1 MKGRKEI
8 KEEIADRETNSI
20 ELRKKKKRRKM
31 RKNKELIGKLVFV
44 IVFLLI
50 AFLLVSLNSFS
61 AERDLKKEQKLG
73 KKLSENIEKKY
84 EVVEDLN
91 QNSLITEIG
100 NKLARNSE
108 LKGMN
113 YYFKIL
119 NIDGPN
125 AFSIPGGYIY
135 VTYDLFDYIQS
146 DDELA
151 GILAH
156 EIAHVIHNHA
166 LKQTR
171 DNTKFTLLTI
181 LAVLL
186 TGEPDVG
193 VLGKLTTITLLNQYS
208 REYEEEADLTAVD
221 LLIKTGYN
229 PVGFLTF
236 LERLYTRE
244 MFKPEV
250 NLGIFQT
257 HPETENRVNY
267 VKDKLKE
274 RGIDIDR
281 RVTTDYL
288 KVDTKYIFEESL
300 CTGTIFIDN
309 IPILNLSFPKSH
321 EIYLKMVET
330 AQNLDKFL
338 SIDLAP
344 YEINVLVEGTA
355 TTLSIRNNKIISLD
369 DSETI
374 YLKKTAEEVL
384 HETKNKIRQVLWEFR
399 LNMPFDIKGNLED

>member
-1 MKGRKEI
+1 
-8 KEEIADRETNSI
+8 
-20 ELRKKKKRRKM
+20 M
-31 RKNKELIGKLVFV
+31 RKNIKLMNKLVSV

-50 AFLLVSLNSFS
+50 AFLLVNFNSFS
-61 AERDLKKEQKLG
+61 AERDLNKEQKLG
-73 KKLSENIEKKY
+73 KKLSEDIEKKHDL
-84 EVVEDLN
+84 VEDSQKNL
-91 QNSLITEIG
+91 LIRQIG
-100 NKLARNSE
+100 NKLAKASE

-113 YYFKIL
+113 YHFKIL
-119 NIDGPN
+119 NIEGPN
-125 AFSIPGGYIY
+125 AFSIPGGYVY
-135 VTYDLFDYIQS
+135 VTYDLFDFIQS

-208 REYEEEADLTAVD
+208 REYEEEADLTAMD

-236 LERLYTRE
+236 LERLYARE

-257 HPETENRVNY
+257 HPETKNRINY
-267 VKDKLKE
+267 AKDKLKE
-274 RGIDIDR
+274 RGIYIDR
-281 RVTTDYL
+281 RATTDYL
-288 KVDTKYIFEESL
+288 KVDIKYIFEESF
-300 CTGTIFIDN
+300 CTGNISIDN
-309 IPILNLSFPKSH
+309 IPILNLSFPKNH
-321 EIYLKMVET
+321 GLYLKMKE
-330 AQNLDKFL
+330 ASRNLDKFL
-338 SIDLAP
+338 TIDLAP
-344 YEINVLVEGTA
+344 YEINVLVEGT
-355 TTLSIRNNKIISLD
+355 TSSLLIRNNEIISLD
-369 DSETI
+369 DLETAFI
-374 YLKKTAEEVL
+374 NKSSREVL
-384 HETKNKIRQVLWEFR
+384 WGTRDKIKQALWEFK
-399 LNMPFDIKGNLED
+399 LKFPFDVKEDLEG

>member
-1 MKGRKEI
+1 
-8 KEEIADRETNSI
+8 
-20 ELRKKKKRRKM
+20 M
-31 RKNKELIGKLVFV
+31 RKNRKLINKLVSV
-44 IVFLLI
+44 IIFLLMI
-50 AFLLVSLNSFS
+50 FLLLSFNSFS
-61 AERDLKKEQKLG
+61 AERDLDKEQKLG

-100 NKLARNSE
+100 NKLAEASE
-108 LKGMN
+108 MREMQFHFRILKE
-113 YYFKIL
+113 
-119 NIDGPN
+119 DGPN

-186 TGEPDVG
+186 TREPDVG

-208 REYEEEADLTAVD
+208 REYEEEADLTAID

-244 MFKPEV
+244 MFKPEI

-257 HPETENRVNY
+257 HPETENRINY

-281 RVTTDYL
+281 RATTDYL
-288 KVDTKYIFEESL
+288 KVSSKYILKDSFY
-300 CTGTIFIDN
+300 TGVICIDD
-309 IPILNLSFPKSH
+309 IPVLNLIFPKRE
-321 EIYLKMVET
+321 EIYLKMID
-330 AQNLDKFL
+330 ASQNLDKFL

-344 YEINVLVEGTA
+344 YEINVLVEGIA

-399 LNMPFDIKGNLED
+399 LNFPFDVKEDLED

>member
-1 MKGRKEI
+1 
-8 KEEIADRETNSI
+8 
-20 ELRKKKKRRKM
+20 M
-31 RKNKELIGKLVFV
+31 RKNKKLINKLVSV
-44 IVFLLI
+44 IVFLLM

-61 AERDLKKEQKLG
+61 AERDLDKEQKLG
-73 KKLSENIEKKY
+73 KKLSEDIEKKY

-100 NKLARNSE
+100 NKLAKASE
-108 LKGMN
+108 LKAMN
-113 YYFKIL
+113 YHFKIL

-186 TGEPDVG
+186 TREPDVA
-193 VLGKLTTITLLNQYS
+193 VLGKLTTITFLNQYR
-208 REYEEEADLTAVD
+208 REYEEEADLTATE
-221 LLIKTGYN
+221 LMIKTGYN

-244 MFKPEV
+244 MFKPELH
-250 NLGIFQT
+250 LGIFQT

-267 VKDKLKE
+267 VKDMLIKK
-274 RGIDIDR
+274 GIYINR
-281 RVTTDYL
+281 RATTDYL
-288 KVDTKYIFEESL
+288 EVSSKYILKDSFY
-300 CTGTIFIDN
+300 TGIICIDD
-309 IPILNLSFPKSH
+309 IPVLTLAFPKR
-321 EIYLKMVET
+321 EEVFLKIIE
-330 AQNLDKFL
+330 ASQNLDKFL
-338 SIDLAP
+338 SIDLVP
-344 YEINVLVEGTA
+344 YEINVSVEGSKS
-355 TTLSIRNNKIISLD
+355 TLLIRNSKIISLD

-384 HETKNKIRQVLWEFR
+384 HETKDKIRRVLWELK

>member
-1 MKGRKEI
+1 
-8 KEEIADRETNSI
+8 
-20 ELRKKKKRRKM
+20 M
-31 RKNKELIGKLVFV
+31 RKNRKLINKLVSV
-44 IVFLLI
+44 IIFLLMI
-50 AFLLVSLNSFS
+50 FLLLSFNSFS
-61 AERDLKKEQKLG
+61 AERDLDKEQKLG
-73 KKLSENIEKKY
+73 KKLSEDIEKKY

-100 NKLARNSE
+100 NKLAKASE
-108 LKGMN
+108 LKAMN
-113 YYFKIL
+113 YHFKIL

-186 TGEPDVG
+186 TREPDVG

-208 REYEEEADLTAVD
+208 REYEEEADSTAIN
-221 LLIKTGYN
+221 LLIKTEYN

-244 MFKPEV
+244 MFKPEI

-257 HPETENRVNY
+257 HPETENRINY

-274 RGIDIDR
+274 RGIGIDR
-281 RVTTDYL
+281 RATTDYL
-288 KVDTKYIFEESL
+288 KVSSKYILKDSFY
-300 CTGTIFIDN
+300 TGVICIDD
-309 IPILNLSFPKSH
+309 IPVLNLTFPKRE
-321 EIYLKMVET
+321 EIYLKIIEA
-330 AQNLDKFL
+330 AQNLDKFI

-344 YEINVLVEGTA
+344 YEINVLSEGPTA
-355 TTLSIRNNKIISLD
+355 TLLIGNNKIISLD
-369 DSETI
+369 DSETAI
-374 YLKKTAEEVL
+374 INKSSREVL
-384 HETKNKIRQVLWEFR
+384 RETQDKIKQVLWEFR
-399 LNMPFDIKGNLED
+399 LNMPFDIKRNLED

>member
-1 MKGRKEI
+1 
-8 KEEIADRETNSI
+8 
-20 ELRKKKKRRKM
+20 M
-31 RKNKELIGKLVFV
+31 RKNIKLMNKLISV
-44 IVFLLI
+44 IVFLLM
-50 AFLLVSLNSFS
+50 AFLLVNFNSFS
-61 AERDLKKEQKLG
+61 AERDLNKEQKLG
-73 KKLSENIEKKY
+73 KKLSENIEKKH
-84 EVVEDLN
+84 EVIEDS
-91 QNSLITEIG
+91 QKNSLIRQIG
-100 NKLARNSE
+100 NKLAKVSE

-113 YYFKIL
+113 YHFKIL
-119 NIDGPN
+119 NIEGPN

-186 TGEPDVG
+186 TREPDVG
-193 VLGKLTTITLLNQYS
+193 VLGKLTAITLLNQYS
-208 REYEEEADLTAVD
+208 REYEEEADLTAIN
-221 LLIKTGYN
+221 LLIKAGHN

-257 HPETENRVNY
+257 HPETENRINY

-274 RGIDIDR
+274 RGIEIDR
-281 RVTTDYL
+281 RATTDYL
-288 KVDTKYIFEESL
+288 KVDIKHTYKESFYNAA
-300 CTGTIFIDN
+300 IYIDN
-309 IPILNLSFPKSH
+309 ITVLDLTFPKGH

-330 AQNLDKFL
+330 TQNLDKFL
-338 SIDLAP
+338 SIGLNP
-344 YEINVLVEGTA
+344 YEINILVEGT
-355 TTLSIRNNKIISLD
+355 TSTLLIRNNKIISLD
-369 DSETI
+369 DSETAFMN
-374 YLKKTAEEVL
+374 KSSREVL
-384 HETKNKIRQVLWEFR
+384 RGTQDKIKQALWEFR
-399 LNMPFDIKGNLED
+399 LKFPFDVQEDLED

>member
-1 MKGRKEI
+1 
-8 KEEIADRETNSI
+8 
-20 ELRKKKKRRKM
+20 M
-31 RKNKELIGKLVFV
+31 RKNRKLINKLVFV
-44 IVFLLI
+44 IVILLI
-50 AFLLVSLNSFS
+50 AFLLVSFNSFA
-61 AERDLKKEQKLG
+61 AERDLNKEQKLG
-73 KKLSENIEKKY
+73 KKLSEDIEKKY

-100 NKLARNSE
+100 NKLAKASE
-108 LKGMN
+108 IKEMEFHFRILK
-113 YYFKIL
+113 K
-119 NIDGPN
+119 DGPN

-181 LAVLL
+181 LGVLL
-186 TGEPDVG
+186 TREPDVAI
-193 VLGKLTTITLLNQYS
+193 LGKLTTVTFLNQYS
-208 REYEEEADLTAVD
+208 REYEEEADLTALD
-221 LLIKTGYN
+221 LLIKTRYN

-244 MFKPEV
+244 MFKPELH
-250 NLGIFQT
+250 LGIFQT
-257 HPETENRVNY
+257 HPETENRINY

-281 RVTTDYL
+281 RATTDYL
-288 KVDTKYIFEESL
+288 KVSSKYILKDSFY
-300 CTGTIFIDN
+300 TGVICIDD
-309 IPILNLSFPKSH
+309 IPVLTLTFSKR
-321 EIYLKMVET
+321 EGIYLKIIEIS
-330 AQNLDKFL
+330 QNLDKFI

-344 YEINVLVEGTA
+344 YEINVISEGSTSTLLV
-355 TTLSIRNNKIISLD
+355 RNVRIISLD

-384 HETKNKIRQVLWEFR
+384 HETKDKIKRVLWELK
-399 LNMPFDIKGNLED
+399 LNMPFDIMGNLED

>member
-1 MKGRKEI
+1 
-8 KEEIADRETNSI
+8 
-20 ELRKKKKRRKM
+20 M
-31 RKNKELIGKLVFV
+31 RKNRKLINKLIFV
-44 IVFLLI
+44 AVLLLIVFLLI
-50 AFLLVSLNSFS
+50 NFNSFS
-61 AERDLKKEQKLG
+61 AERDLDKEQKLG
-73 KKLSENIEKKY
+73 KKLSESIEKKY

-100 NKLARNSE
+100 NKLAEASE
-108 LKGMN
+108 MREMEFHFRILKE
-113 YYFKIL
+113 
-119 NIDGPN
+119 DGPN

-181 LAVLL
+181 LGVLL
-186 TGEPDVG
+186 TGEPDVAI
-193 VLGKLTTITLLNQYS
+193 LGKLTTVTFLNQYS
-208 REYEEEADLTAVD
+208 REYEEEADLTALD
-221 LLIKTGYN
+221 LLIRTRYN

-244 MFKPEV
+244 MFKPELH
-250 NLGIFQT
+250 LGIFQT
-257 HPETENRVNY
+257 HPETENRINY

-274 RGIDIDR
+274 KGIDINR

-288 KVDTKYIFEESL
+288 KVDIKYTYEESS
-300 CTGTIFIDN
+300 CNAAIYIDN
-309 IPILNLSFPKSH
+309 TTILTLTFPIGH
-321 EIYLKMVET
+321 ELYLKTTET
-330 AQNLDKFL
+330 TKNLDKFL

-344 YEINVLVEGTA
+344 YEINILVEGT
-355 TTLSIRNNKIISLD
+355 TSTLLVRNNRIISLD
-369 DSETI
+369 NSETI

-384 HETKNKIRQVLWEFR
+384 HETKNKIKQVLWEFR
-399 LNMPFDIKGNLED
+399 LNMPFDIKGNLGD

>member
-1 MKGRKEI
+1 
-8 KEEIADRETNSI
+8 
-20 ELRKKKKRRKM
+20 M
-31 RKNKELIGKLVFV
+31 RKNRKLTNKIVFV
-44 IVFLLI
+44 IFLLLMVFLLVNFI
-50 AFLLVSLNSFS
+50 SFS
-61 AERDLKKEQKLG
+61 AERDLDKEQKLG
-73 KKLSENIEKKY
+73 KKLSEIIEKKH

-100 NKLARNSE
+100 NKLAEASE
-108 LKGMN
+108 MREMKFHFRILKE
-113 YYFKIL
+113 
-119 NIDGPN
+119 DGPN

-135 VTYDLFDYIQS
+135 VTYDLFDHIQS

-193 VLGKLTTITLLNQYS
+193 VLGKLTTITFLNQYS
-208 REYEEEADLTAVD
+208 REYEEEADLTAID

-257 HPETENRVNY
+257 HPATENRINY

-274 RGIDIDR
+274 REIDIDR
-281 RVTTDYL
+281 RATTDYL
-288 KVDTKYIFEESL
+288 NVSSKYILRDSFY
-300 CTGTIFIDN
+300 TGVICIDD
-309 IPILNLSFPKSH
+309 IPVLNLTFPKR
-321 EIYLKMVET
+321 EELYLKMIEA
-330 AQNLDKFL
+330 AQNLDKFI
-338 SIDLAP
+338 SIDLVP
-344 YEINVLVEGTA
+344 YEINVLVEGT
-355 TTLSIRNNKIISLD
+355 TSTLLIRNNEIISLD

-374 YLKKTAEEVL
+374 YLRKTAEEVL
-384 HETKNKIRQVLWEFR
+384 KETKNKIKQVLWEFR
-399 LNMPFDIKGNLED
+399 LNMPFDIKENLED

>member
-1 MKGRKEI
+1 M
-8 KEEIADRETNSI
+8 
-20 ELRKKKKRRKM
+20 RR
-31 RKNKELIGKLVFV
+31 NKELISKLVFMIV
-44 IVFLLI
+44 FLIVFLL
-50 AFLLVSLNSFS
+50 VSFNSFS
-61 AERDLKKEQKLG
+61 AERDLVKEQKLG
-73 KKLSENIEKKY
+73 KKLSEDIEKKY
-84 EVVEDLN
+84 KVVEDLN
-91 QNSLITEIG
+91 QNSLITEMG
-100 NKLARNSE
+100 NKLAKVSE

-113 YYFKIL
+113 YHFKIL

-171 DNTKFTLLTI
+171 DNTKYTLLTI

-186 TGEPDVG
+186 TREPDVG
-193 VLGKLTTITLLNQYS
+193 ILGKLTTITLLNQYS
-208 REYEEEADLTAVD
+208 RTYEEEADLTAID

-236 LERLYTRE
+236 LERLYARE

-257 HPETENRVNY
+257 HPETENRINY

-281 RVTTDYL
+281 RATTDYL
-288 KVDTKYIFEESL
+288 KVDIKYTCEESF
-300 CTGTIFIDN
+300 CNAAIYIDN
-309 IPILNLSFPKSH
+309 TTILNLSFPKSH
-321 EIYLKMVET
+321 EIYFKMIEA

-344 YEINVLVEGTA
+344 YEINVLVEGT
-355 TTLSIRNNKIISLD
+355 TSTLLIRYNKIISLD
-369 DSETI
+369 DSETE
-374 YLKKTAEEVL
+374 YLNKPAKEVL
-384 HETKNKIRQVLWEFR
+384 EESKKKI
-399 LNMPFDIKGNLED
+399 

>member
-1 MKGRKEI
+1 
-8 KEEIADRETNSI
+8 
-20 ELRKKKKRRKM
+20 M
-31 RKNKELIGKLVFV
+31 RKNGKLINKLVSGAV
-44 IVFLLI
+44 LLLIVFLLI
-50 AFLLVSLNSFS
+50 NFNSFS
-61 AERDLKKEQKLG
+61 AERDLDKEQKLG
-73 KKLSENIEKKY
+73 KKLSEDIEKKY

-100 NKLARNSE
+100 NKLAKASE
-108 LKGMN
+108 MREMQFHFRILKE
-113 YYFKIL
+113 
-119 NIDGPN
+119 DGPN

-146 DDELA
+146 DDEMA

-186 TGEPDVG
+186 TREPDVG
-193 VLGKLTTITLLNQYS
+193 ILGKLTTITLLNQYS

-244 MFKPEV
+244 MFKPEI

-257 HPETENRVNY
+257 HPETENRINY

-281 RVTTDYL
+281 RATTDYL
-288 KVDTKYIFEESL
+288 KVSSKYILKDSFY
-300 CTGTIFIDN
+300 TGVICIDD
-309 IPILNLSFPKSH
+309 IPVLNLTFPKRE
-321 EIYLKMVET
+321 EIYLKMV
-330 AQNLDKFL
+330 
-338 SIDLAP
+338 
-344 YEINVLVEGTA
+344 
-355 TTLSIRNNKIISLD
+355 
-369 DSETI
+369 
-374 YLKKTAEEVL
+374 
-384 HETKNKIRQVLWEFR
+384 
-399 LNMPFDIKGNLED
+399 PF

>member
-1 MKGRKEI
+1 
-8 KEEIADRETNSI
+8 
-20 ELRKKKKRRKM
+20 M
-31 RKNKELIGKLVFV
+31 RKNRKLINKLVSV
-44 IVFLLI
+44 IVFLLM
-50 AFLLVSLNSFS
+50 AFLLVNFNSFS
-61 AERDLKKEQKLG
+61 AGRDLNKEQKLG
-73 KKLSENIEKKY
+73 KKLSEIIEKKH
-84 EVVEDLN
+84 EVIEDSQKNL
-91 QNSLITEIG
+91 LIKQIG
-100 NKLARNSE
+100 NKLAKVSE

-113 YYFKIL
+113 YHFKIL
-119 NIDGPN
+119 NIEGPN

-171 DNTKFTLLTI
+171 DNTKYTLLTI

-208 REYEEEADLTAVD
+208 REYEEEADLTAID
-221 LLIKTGYN
+221 LLTKTEYN

-257 HPETENRVNY
+257 HPETENRINY
-267 VKDKLKE
+267 VKDMLIEK
-274 RGIDIDR
+274 GMNIDR
-281 RVTTDYL
+281 RATTDYL
-288 KVDTKYIFEESL
+288 KVDIKYTYEESF
-300 CTGTIFIDN
+300 CNAAIYIDN
-309 IPILNLSFPKSH
+309 TTILNLTFPIGH
-321 EIYLKMVET
+321 ELYLKTIET
-330 AQNLDKFL
+330 AKNLDKFL
-338 SIDLAP
+338 SIDLVP
-344 YEINVLVEGTA
+344 YEINVLAEGT
-355 TTLSIRNNKIISLD
+355 TSTLLIRYNKIISLD
-369 DSETI
+369 DSETVFI
-374 YLKKTAEEVL
+374 NKSSREVL
-384 HETKNKIRQVLWEFR
+384 KETQDKIKQALWEFK
-399 LNMPFDIKGNLED
+399 LKFPFSVKEDLED

>member
-1 MKGRKEI
+1 
-8 KEEIADRETNSI
+8 
-20 ELRKKKKRRKM
+20 M
-31 RKNKELIGKLVFV
+31 RKNIKLMNKLVSV

-50 AFLLVSLNSFS
+50 AFLLVSFNSFS
-61 AERDLKKEQKLG
+61 AERDLNKEQKLG
-73 KKLSENIEKKY
+73 KKLSEDIEKKH
-84 EVVEDLN
+84 EVVEDSQKNL
-91 QNSLITEIG
+91 LIRQIG
-100 NKLARNSE
+100 NKLAKVSE

-113 YYFKIL
+113 YHFKIL
-119 NIDGPN
+119 NIEGPN

-166 LKQTR
+166 LRQTR

-186 TGEPDVG
+186 TREPDVG
-193 VLGKLTTITLLNQYS
+193 ILGKLTTITLLNQYS
-208 REYEEEADLTAVD
+208 REYEEEADLTATD

-257 HPETENRVNY
+257 HPETENRINY
-267 VKDKLKE
+267 VKDLLIEK
-274 RGIDIDR
+274 GIDIDR
-281 RVTTDYL
+281 RATTDYL
-288 KVDTKYIFEESL
+288 KVDIKYTYEESF
-300 CTGTIFIDN
+300 CNTTIYIDSTT
-309 IPILNLSFPKSH
+309 ILNLTFPIGH
-321 EIYLKMVET
+321 ELYLKTIET
-330 AQNLDKFL
+330 AKNLDKFL

-344 YEINVLVEGTA
+344 YEINVLVEGT
-355 TTLSIRNNKIISLD
+355 TSTLLIRNNKIISLD

>member
-1 MKGRKEI
+1 
-8 KEEIADRETNSI
+8 
-20 ELRKKKKRRKM
+20 M
-31 RKNKELIGKLVFV
+31 RKNRKLINKLVSV

-50 AFLLVSLNSFS
+50 AFLLVSFNSFS
-61 AERDLKKEQKLG
+61 AERDLNKEQKLG
-73 KKLSENIEKKY
+73 KRLSEDIEKKY
-84 EVVEDLN
+84 EVIEDLN

-113 YYFKIL
+113 YHFKIL
-119 NIDGPN
+119 NIEGPN

-186 TGEPDVG
+186 TREPDVG

-208 REYEEEADLTAVD
+208 REYEEEADLTAID
-221 LLIKTGYN
+221 LLTKTEYN

-236 LERLYTRE
+236 LERLYTRK

-281 RVTTDYL
+281 RATTDYL
-288 KVDTKYIFEESL
+288 KVDIKYIFEESF
-300 CTGTIFIDN
+300 CTGTISIDN
-309 IPILNLSFPKSH
+309 IPILNLTFPIGH
-321 EIYLKMVET
+321 ELYLEMIET
-330 AQNLDKFL
+330 AKNLDKFL

-344 YEINVLVEGTA
+344 YEINILVEGT
-355 TTLSIRNNKIISLD
+355 TSTLLIRNNKIISLD

-399 LNMPFDIKGNLED
+399 LNMPFDIKGNLEDK